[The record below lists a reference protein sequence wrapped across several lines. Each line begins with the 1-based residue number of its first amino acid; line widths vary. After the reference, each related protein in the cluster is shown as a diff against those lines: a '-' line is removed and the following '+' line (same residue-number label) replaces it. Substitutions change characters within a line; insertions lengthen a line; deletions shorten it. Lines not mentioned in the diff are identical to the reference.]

1 MFLYE
6 VFTIQRIQ
14 VMEHSLKCSE
24 DTTAVS
30 LGATFITKN
39 FNLPQVVWK
48 IQSWSDY
55 KKKKKEKKPGV

>member
-48 IQSWSDY
+48 IQS
-55 KKKKKEKKPGV
+55 